1 MAGPTVSKRLP
12 IPVFLTTGTGVD
24 TSTTISTVGMTGVT
38 SNTTSAVFTALSTPK
53 TFWAEVVGTGA
64 VTATVALYGAR
75 TASAANGVLLATITL
90 SGTTRTQDAA
100 AAIFAT
106 YPYYY
111 IVTTNV
117 TGTGATVQAE
127 VFA

>member
-1 MAGPTVSKRLP
+1 MPCIHTPRTHIEQINLANNVTTNTTIGPTN
-12 IPVFLTTGTGVD
+12 GVPD
-24 TSTTISTVGMTGVT
+24 
-38 SNTTSAVFTALSTPK
+38 AK

-75 TASAANGVLLATITL
+75 TAAAANGVLLATILL
-90 SGTTRTQDAA
+90 SGTTRAQDAV

-111 IVTTNV
+111 LVTTNV
-117 TGTGATVQAE
+117 TGTGATVQSE
-127 VFA
+127 VFY

>member
-1 MAGPTVSKRLP
+1 MAGPSVSKRLP

-24 TSTTISTVGMTGVT
+24 RSTTISTIGMTGVT
-38 SNTTSAVFTALSTPK
+38 SNSTSAVFAAPSTPK

-75 TASAANGVLLATITL
+75 TAAAANGVLLATILL
-90 SGTTRTQDAA
+90 SGTTRAQDAV

-111 IVTTNV
+111 LVTTNV
-117 TGTGATVQAE
+117 TGTGATVQSE
-127 VFA
+127 VFY